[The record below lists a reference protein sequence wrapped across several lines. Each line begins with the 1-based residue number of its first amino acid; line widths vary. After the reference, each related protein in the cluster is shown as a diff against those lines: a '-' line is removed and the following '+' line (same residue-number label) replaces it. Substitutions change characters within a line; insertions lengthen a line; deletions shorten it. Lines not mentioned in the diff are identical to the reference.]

1 MNAFE
6 GSRAETVTRREALLK
21 GARATALAGLAG
33 ALGPLVDAGQVRA
46 KGSPGAPGA
55 GRAELATT
63 GAGVSSYLAFMDYVA
78 ERLQDDWSPA
88 HDAYRPFSDVYSTPT
103 NAHMLQVHAVA
114 ASVGHTGPS
123 RNDARALALV
133 ETLLSAPAPWR
144 TSGNAYTR
152 QDKMFHIPGWT
163 ESLTNP
169 EAAMDKAVDPQ
180 VAEALTAAWRASAT
194 IGMSAVTSARLV
206 EEVSSCAH
214 NSFFRYPGIRL
225 NQLNWNSALYALASE
240 LTGYTDLL
248 RQDYREQLMRFTRYA
263 TRPERKG
270 GSPNLGPGWHFDYLP
285 NRSSQW
291 AFNLDSA
298 EYANETIDAV
308 RHYRQ
313 ALAAGMEPLPPGAL
327 GVLRAYAE
335 RTLYGDWTH
344 AGYLNW
350 DTGLGYRRRYIGKVF
365 ALAQQG
371 LLAVAISPD
380 VQHTPEMGANAHWL
394 FDRGLELYRRWATES
409 PNGLAPAVQFGQ
421 PFHPESPD
429 SQTLFAARIAG
440 NAAQAIS
447 LGLEAVP
454 SAEPPSMYSFDPDS
468 QRLAISTRSYSTAIL
483 VHARGAVDYEGID
496 LCRLFDSEQRPVGC
510 TGGDGLA
517 NFLARVNG
525 RGARE
530 LVSTQM
536 GGDATMSVAAVQAG
550 GHTRLAGPGSPP
562 YPARAYAGPMRSV
575 RASGVVSRGG
585 ASIRTNHDFTPGHI
599 DLDWEMDVPAGG
611 SWEVALP
618 SYGPEAEIVVRRR
631 AAAGE
636 TPLHLA
642 STAVSLASVGEI
654 VVRCAAGFYVIAP
667 LGLRPVAKLR
677 VARLESNQGAARP
690 GPTLLISGRKSRGG
704 AVRLS
709 LRLRVA

>member
-1 MNAFE
+1 MNPLE
-6 GSRAETVTRREALLK
+6 DSHAETVTRREALLK
-21 GARATALAGLAG
+21 GARITALAGLAG
-33 ALGPLVDAGQVRA
+33 TLGPLAGAGPSRA
-46 KGSPGAPGA
+46 ESGSVARGP
-55 GRAELATT
+55 GRAETSSA
-63 GAGVSSYLAFMDYVA
+63 GAGVSSYLAFMDYIA
-78 ERLQDDWSPA
+78 ERLDEDWSPA
-88 HDAYRPFSDVYSTPT
+88 HGAYRPLSDAYSTPT
-103 NAHMLQVHAVA
+103 NAHMLHVHAVA
-114 ASVGHTGPS
+114 ASVGHEGPS
-123 RNDARALALV
+123 RNDARALALIT
-133 ETLLSAPAPWR
+133 TLLSAPSPWR
-144 TSGNAYTR
+144 TTGNAFTR

-169 EAAMDKAVDPQ
+169 EAPMDKAVDPQ
-180 VAEALTAAWRASAT
+180 VAEALTAAWRAGAT
-194 IGMSAVTSARLV
+194 IGLDPQTSATLV
-206 EEVSSCAH
+206 AEVSACAR

-225 NQLNWNSALYALASE
+225 NQLNWNCALYALESE
-240 LTGYTDLL
+240 LTGHTDLL
-248 RQDYREQLMRFTRYA
+248 REDYREQMMRFTRYA
-263 TRPERKG
+263 TRPEHRG

-285 NRSSQW
+285 NRSTQW

-313 ALAAGMEPLPPGAL
+313 ALAAGMAPLPDSAL

-371 LLAVAISPD
+371 LLAVALSPD
-380 VQHTPEMGANAHWL
+380 VQHTPAMGANAHWL
-394 FDRGLELYRRWATES
+394 FDRGLELYRRWASEDPS
-409 PNGLAPAVQFGQ
+409 GLAPAVQFGE
-421 PFHPESPD
+421 PFHSESPE

-454 SAEPPSMYSFDPDS
+454 SIEPPPMYSFDPDS
-468 QRLAISTRSYSTAIL
+468 QRLAISTRAYSTAIL

-525 RGARE
+525 RGAKE

-536 GGDATMSVAAVQAG
+536 GAHASMSVATSEGAG
-550 GHTRLAGPGSPP
+550 QVRLAGPVSPP

-575 RASGVVSRGG
+575 RATGVVSNGG
-585 ASIRTNHDFTPGHI
+585 ATIQTNHEFAAGHI
-599 DLDWEMDVPAGG
+599 DLDWEMDVPKGG

-618 SYGPEAEIVVRRR
+618 SYGRDAEIAVRVDSSSE
-631 AAAGE
+631 E
-636 TPLHLA
+636 TTLHLA
-642 STAVSLASVGEI
+642 SAAVGLASVREI
-654 VVRCAAGFYVIAP
+654 VVRCAAGSYTIQP
-667 LGLRPVAKLR
+667 LGRRPAAKLR
-677 VARLESNQGAARP
+677 VMHLGSNQGAARP
-690 GPTLLISGRKSRGG
+690 GPTLLISGRKPRGG
-704 AVRLS
+704 VVRLS
-709 LRLRVA
+709 LQLHLR